1 MVKKTSI
8 AAGALLASAAGFVA
22 SYPYHTNF
30 WGGFIHSGCM
40 AAMVGG
46 LADWFAV
53 SALFCKPLGISY
65 RTEIIPRN
73 RERILNEIIAFTGKD
88 LLSPAN
94 IMKIVEKYNLAE
106 MAILYL
112 ENAEGKEKIKSV
124 AKQISRMIIAHIDA
138 KSIGVMAE
146 SLVIHGLKDLQI
158 TPVLLNS
165 LRWSVENKYDEGV
178 VRFIL
183 DELSWIVQDRS
194 THEMLCEIIAQVKV
208 QYEGSLKRRQ
218 FVSLIFDLSAE
229 RLADLAQKE
238 LLQYLDSVK
247 DPRHNLRV
255 EFKEWIHR
263 QVNTL
268 EGDDHFCEM
277 VEKWRDD
284 MGKSRLNVAHVA
296 AKYVESKL
304 RAQDSEE
311 ETMLL
316 DSVDRW
322 IDQRL
327 ANLKESVHQQER
339 LDRKLKSYASRF
351 VYEQH
356 GVIVKIVRDRLSEF
370 SDASLARFVES
381 RIADDLQMIRI
392 NGSVVGAAVGMLLF
406 TIAYFA
412 ERLW

>member
-1 MVKKTSI
+1 MMQKTSI

-22 SYPYHTNF
+22 SYPYHTGF
-30 WGGFIHSGCM
+30 WGGLIHSGCM

-53 SALFCKPLGISY
+53 SALFRKPLGISY
-65 RTEIIPRN
+65 RTEVIPRN
-73 RERILNEIIAFTGKD
+73 RERILNEIIEFTGKD

-106 MAILYL
+106 MAMLYL
-112 ENAEGKEKIKSV
+112 EDAEGKEKIKSV
-124 AKQISRMIIAHIDA
+124 AKQIARMIIAHIDA

-146 SLVIHGLKDLQI
+146 SLVVNGLKDLRL

-194 THEMLCEIIAQVKV
+194 THDMLCEIIAQVKL

-238 LLQYLDSVK
+238 LIRYLDSVK
-247 DPRHNLRV
+247 DPRHDLRV
-255 EFKEWIHR
+255 EFKEWIRR
-263 QVNTL
+263 QVNML
-268 EGDDHFCEM
+268 EEDDRFCEM

-284 MGKSRLNVAHVA
+284 MGKRRLNIAQVA

-311 ETMLL
+311 EIMLL
-316 DSVDRW
+316 GSIDRW

-327 ANLKESVHQQER
+327 ANLKENVHQQEK

-351 VYEQH
+351 VDEQH
-356 GVIVKIVRDRLSEF
+356 GIIVKIVRERLSEF

-406 TIAYFA
+406 SIAYFA